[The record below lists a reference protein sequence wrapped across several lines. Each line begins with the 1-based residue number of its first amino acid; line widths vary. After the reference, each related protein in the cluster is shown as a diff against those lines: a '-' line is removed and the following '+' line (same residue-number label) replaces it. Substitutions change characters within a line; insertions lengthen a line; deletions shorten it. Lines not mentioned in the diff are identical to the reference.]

1 MLGVALERLER
12 TADAG
17 AAGERAQHRVV
28 GGVLSWTKESRARPA
43 GSICAR
49 IKGTRQRW
57 GVVVLLSA

>member
-17 AAGERAQHRVV
+17 AAGER
-28 GGVLSWTKESRARPA
+28 VLSWTKESRARPA